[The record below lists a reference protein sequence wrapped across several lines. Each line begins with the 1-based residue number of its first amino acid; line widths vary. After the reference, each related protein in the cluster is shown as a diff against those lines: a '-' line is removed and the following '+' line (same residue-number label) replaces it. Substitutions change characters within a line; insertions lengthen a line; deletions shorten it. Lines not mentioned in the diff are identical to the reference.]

1 MFDKNL
7 FFALCDKYNVELS
20 DSAEEPMIKDGNGV
34 HAVTSE
40 DVSRIFAPCQTFF
53 GYSDVSLHQKLYIY
67 YYNTAWNA
75 SCCVTCYEYYCN
87 DK

>member
-7 FFALCDKYNVELS
+7 FFALCEKYNVELS
-20 DSAEEPMIKDGNGV
+20 DSAQKPMIKNRNGV

-53 GYSDVSLHQKLYIY
+53 EYSGKKLNANIIATAY
-67 YYNTAWNA
+67 YLQEDFAIA
-75 SCCVTCYEYYCN
+75 C
-87 DK
+87 

>member
-1 MFDKNL
+1 MMFDKNL
-7 FFALCDKYNVELS
+7 FFALCEKYNVELS

-53 GYSDVSLHQKLYIY
+53 EYSGEKLDANVIAAY
-67 YYNTAWNA
+67 YLQEDFAIA
-75 SCCVTCYEYYCN
+75 C
-87 DK
+87 